1 MGTIKLKRPLSG
13 NQGTPPTEAQLA
25 ENEIAMDASVG
36 EIYVGSSSTD
46 SGTDAA
52 ILANKYEDGD
62 AVTAIEDASSLTLS
76 GTVDV
81 DDTLTAMGG
90 FTVDAQYNAN
100 PLISYSNTLFA
111 KRSVDGG
118 ANSGDRS
125 VATLW
130 RDLDSEVINSGYD
143 NRGTSLDY
151 VLQSDNQGTTQYL
164 GGVSMQSGGTGSG
177 DGHWVKAWSYDD
189 GVSTFAQDTIF
200 EANYEWFYTYGRI
213 MAQRS
218 ATLQNPNG
226 DDEAPLVVKA
236 DWDNNPA
243 VAAEFFNIAD
253 DDQTVSIKTGTDQ
266 GFGSLTY
273 NNQLRSWRDGDRKY
287 QYFDVLNDDG
297 TFNETL
303 YEMHKDTNTGDM
315 KHNLYGQV
323 RVELGPSAT
332 TPNTSLQI
340 QTDMSNATSD
350 FSTGV
355 KTNLNWGSGTI
366 PNDAE
371 SFQEFT
377 VQDDTQGQLKV
388 GYFGS
393 RYKSA
398 NNGELSTMKLVAQT
412 HDNSSEAELSI
423 NQKQAESTVP
433 FKFVNMTTTERNAL
447 SSPDSGTVI
456 YNETDNK
463 LQVRTT
469 TAWVDLH

>member
-1 MGTIKLKRPLSG
+1 MGTIKLKRGS
-13 NQGTPPTEAQLA
+13 GTPPNSSLEQY
-25 ENEIAMDASVG
+25 EVAMDVAAKQL
-36 EIYVGSSSTD
+36 YTSTN
-46 SGTDAA
+46 GTDV
-52 ILANKYEDGD
+52 
-62 AVTAIEDASSLTLS
+62 VTLSNEYTDVDTVSAIENASSLTLS

-90 FTVDAQYNAN
+90 FTNQSGNYGQNIYAN
-100 PLISYSNTLFA
+100 REN
-111 KRSVDGG
+111 
-118 ANSGDRS
+118 N
-125 VATLW
+125 
-130 RDLDSEVINSGYD
+130 
-143 NRGTSLDY
+143 GTAP
-151 VLQSDNQGTTQYL
+151 
-164 GGVSMQSGGTGSG
+164 GGVSSLVVQRNLGTETLGGGFDSRG
-177 DGHWVKAWSYDD
+177 PAVEFNLISDDD
-189 GVSTFAQDTIF
+189 GLTQYQGGIQFQSNNDDNVNPEAWFRAYSWDGNSQDNILS
-200 EANYEWFYTYGRI
+200 ANKDYAYLYGRI
-213 MAQRS
+213 MAQKS
-218 ATLQNPNG
+218 ATLQNQNG

-236 DWDNNPA
+236 DWDNNNA
-243 VAAEFFNIAD
+243 VAAEFFNISD
-253 DDQTVSIKTGTDQ
+253 DDYSVSMRTGTDQ

-287 QYFDVLNDDG
+287 QYFDVLNDNG

-303 YEMHKDTNTGDM
+303 YEMSKDTNTGDM

-340 QTDMSNATSD
+340 QTDMSNATND

-366 PNDAE
+366 PDDAE

-412 HDNSSEAELSI
+412 HDNSGEAELSI
-423 NQKQAESTVP
+423 NQREATANVP

-447 SSPDSGTVI
+447 SPTTGTVI
-456 YNETDNK
+456 YNSTDDK
-463 LQVRTT
+463 LQVYALVGGNGT
-469 TAWVDLH
+469 WVPLH

>member
-1 MGTIKLKRPLSG
+1 MGTIKLKR
-13 NQGTPPTEAQLA
+13 GTGSPAGSLEQY
-25 ENEIAMDASVG
+25 EVAMDVAAQTL
-36 EIYVGSSSTD
+36 YVSSN
-46 SGTDAA
+46 GTDAV
-52 ILANKYEDGD
+52 ILANKYDD
-62 AVTAIEDASSLTLS
+62 ADSVSAIESASSLTLS

-90 FTVDAQYNAN
+90 FTVDAEYNGN
-100 PLISYSNTLFA
+100 PNISYGNTLFA
-111 KRSVDGG
+111 KRAVDGG
-118 ANSGDRS
+118 AGSGDRTI
-125 VATLW
+125 ATLW

-151 VLQSDNQGTTQYL
+151 VLQSDSQGTTQYL
-164 GGVSMQSGGTGSG
+164 GGVSMQSGGTGFG

-189 GVSTFAQDTIF
+189 GQTGFAVDTIF

-236 DWDNNPA
+236 DWDNNAA
-243 VAAEFFNIAD
+243 VAAEFFNISD

-297 TFNETL
+297 SFNDTL
-303 YEMHKDTNTGDM
+303 YEMHKDTNTGDI

-323 RVELGPSAT
+323 RVELAPSVN

-340 QTDMSNATSD
+340 QTDMSNANND

-423 NQKQAESTVP
+423 NQKEATADVP

-447 SSPDSGTVI
+447 SNPNTGTVI
-456 YNETDNK
+456 YNSTDDK
-463 LQVRTT
+463 LQVYALVGGNGT
-469 TAWVDLH
+469 WVDLH

>member
-1 MGTIKLKRPLSG
+1 MGTIKLKR
-13 NQGTPPTEAQLA
+13 GTGSPAGSLEQY
-25 ENEIAMDASVG
+25 EVAMDVAAQTL
-36 EIYVGSSSTD
+36 YVSSN
-46 SGTDAA
+46 GTDAV
-52 ILANKYEDGD
+52 ILANKYDD
-62 AVTAIEDASSLTLS
+62 ADSVSAIESASSLTLS

-90 FTVDAQYNAN
+90 FTVDAEYNGN
-100 PLISYSNTLFA
+100 PNISYGNTLFA
-111 KRSVDGG
+111 KRAVDGG
-118 ANSGDRS
+118 AGSGDRTI
-125 VATLW
+125 ATLW

-151 VLQSDNQGTTQYL
+151 VLQSDSQGTTQYL
-164 GGVSMQSGGTGSG
+164 GGVSMQSGGTSFG

-189 GVSTFAQDTIF
+189 GQTGFGIDTIF

-236 DWDNNPA
+236 DWDNNAA
-243 VAAEFFNIAD
+243 VAAEFFNISD

-297 TFNETL
+297 SFNDTL
-303 YEMHKDTNTGDM
+303 YEMHKDTNTGDI

-323 RVELGPSAT
+323 RVELAPSVN

-340 QTDMSNATSD
+340 QTDMSNANND

-423 NQKQAESTVP
+423 NQKEATADVP

-447 SSPDSGTVI
+447 SNPNTGTVI
-456 YNETDNK
+456 YNSTDDK
-463 LQVRTT
+463 LQVYALVGGNGT
-469 TAWVDLH
+469 WVDLH

>member
-52 ILANKYEDGD
+52 ILANKYDDAD
-62 AVTAIEDASSLTLS
+62 AVTAIESASSLTLS
-76 GTVDV
+76 GS
-81 DDTLTAMGG
+81 LTTESGLTNTSGNYGQNIYANRENNETNGGGLPAIVVQRNLGSEVLGGG
-90 FTVDAQYNAN
+90 F
-100 PLISYSNTLFA
+100 
-111 KRSVDGG
+111 
-118 ANSGDRS
+118 
-125 VATLW
+125 
-130 RDLDSEVINSGYD
+130 D
-143 NRGTSLDY
+143 NRGPAIDFNLI
-151 VLQSDNQGTTQYL
+151 SDDDGLTQYQ
-164 GGVSMQSGGTGSG
+164 GGIQFQSNNDDNVNPEAYFRAYSW
-177 DGHWVKAWSYDD
+177 DGA
-189 GVSTFAQDTIF
+189 AQDNILQ
-200 EANYEWFYTYGRI
+200 ANKDLCYIYGQVQ
-213 MAQRS
+213 AVAS
-218 ATLQNPNG
+218 ATLYNRVPWSGDG

-236 DWDNNPA
+236 DWDNNDA
-243 VAAEFFNIAD
+243 VAAEFFNISD

-297 TFNETL
+297 TFNQTL
-303 YEMHKDTNTGDM
+303 YEMHKDTNTGDI

-323 RVELGPSAT
+323 RVELAPSVN

-340 QTDMSNATSD
+340 QTDMSNATND

-371 SFQEFT
+371 AFQEFT

-412 HDNSSEAELSI
+412 HDNSGEAELSI
-423 NQKQAESTVP
+423 NQKEATADVP

-447 SSPDSGTVI
+447 SPNTGTVI
-456 YNETDNK
+456 YNSTDDK
-463 LQVRTT
+463 LQVYALVSGNGT
-469 TAWVDLH
+469 WVDLH

>member
-1 MGTIKLKRPLSG
+1 MGTIKLKR
-13 NQGTPPTEAQLA
+13 GTGSPAGSLEQY
-25 ENEIAMDASVG
+25 EVAMDVAAQTL
-36 EIYVGSSSTD
+36 YVSSN
-46 SGTDAA
+46 GTDAV
-52 ILANKYEDGD
+52 ILANKYDD
-62 AVTAIEDASSLTLS
+62 ADSVSAIESASSLTLS

-90 FTVDAQYNAN
+90 FTVDAEYNGN
-100 PLISYSNTLFA
+100 PNISYGNTLFA
-111 KRSVDGG
+111 KRAVDGG
-118 ANSGDRS
+118 AGSGDRTI
-125 VATLW
+125 ATLW

-151 VLQSDNQGTTQYL
+151 VLQSDSQGTTQYL
-164 GGVSMQSGGTGSG
+164 GGVSMQSGGTGFG

-189 GVSTFAQDTIF
+189 GQTGFGIDTIF

-236 DWDNNPA
+236 DWDNNAA
-243 VAAEFFNIAD
+243 VAAEFFNISD

-297 TFNETL
+297 SFNDTL
-303 YEMHKDTNTGDM
+303 YEMHKDTNTGDI

-323 RVELGPSAT
+323 RVELAPSVN

-340 QTDMSNATSD
+340 QTDMSNANND

-423 NQKQAESTVP
+423 NQKEATADVP

-447 SSPDSGTVI
+447 SNPNTGTVI
-456 YNETDNK
+456 YNSTDDK
-463 LQVRTT
+463 LQVYALVGGNGT
-469 TAWVDLH
+469 WVDLH